1 MRKVLNYW
9 TTGCPQKTLKLND
22 FFGNSKKS
30 STDRHRPE
38 PLRSWIGEKTFFGKF
53 AASSEKEGPD
63 VGVDFPLTL
72 LEPDTEDER
81 ENHDVLLNKDI
92 EH

>member
-1 MRKVLNYW
+1 M
-9 TTGCPQKTLKLND
+9 
-22 FFGNSKKS
+22 
-30 STDRHRPE
+30 
-38 PLRSWIGEKTFFGKF
+38 RSWIGEKTLFWKF
-53 AASSEKEGPD
+53 AASGEKEGPD